1 MNMERTLVAVFLCF
15 ITFSVL
21 ANAAQ
26 RPVLYIYH
34 DSDYS
39 SHSESAEA
47 MKMGFN
53 SALRERNFEVQG
65 FRLQLLEKDHR
76 GNSNRSLLTMRRF
89 LKDERALLMLG
100 GLHSPPYIKHRDY
113 INQQGILLLVPWA
126 AGGPVTRYPDTNNW
140 VFRLSIDD
148 TKAGLRLVE
157 FARQKQCR
165 SPHMLLERT
174 PWGKSN
180 YQTIT
185 RALSK
190 PEAPVTWFNWNMK
203 MNATKIML
211 REIVSNGHDCVI
223 FVGNALEGKQLV
235 KAVGQTPKAQ
245 RPAIISH
252 WGITGGNFFAQ
263 VAEQLRAGIDLHFL
277 QSCFSFQQRPHT
289 EFVARVWQQL
299 ITAYP
304 DKVVDGRFIQSPAGF
319 IHGYDLGRVLLGALD
334 QISLS
339 GKVKQDRA
347 ALRSA
352 LENLKQPVQGLIKVY
367 KQPFSPWSES
377 QPDAHEALGLEDICM
392 ASYNTDGSIKVLKNQ

>member
-1 MNMERTLVAVFLCF
+1 MERTLLAVFLC
-15 ITFSVL
+15 IMTFSVL
-21 ANAAQ
+21 ANAPE
-26 RPVLYIYH
+26 RPVLHIYH

-39 SHSESAEA
+39 SHKASAEA

-53 SALRERNFEVQG
+53 SALSERNFEVQG

-76 GNSNRSLLTMRRF
+76 GNSNRSLLIMRRF
-89 LKDERALLMLG
+89 LQDDNALLMLG
-100 GLHSPPYIKHRDY
+100 GLHSPPYIKHREF

-126 AGGPVTRYPDTNNW
+126 AGGPITRYPDANNW

-157 FARQKQCR
+157 FARKKECR

-185 RALSK
+185 RALDK

-211 REIVSNGHDCVI
+211 REIVSSGHDCVI

-235 KAVGQTPKAQ
+235 KALAQTPEAQ

-252 WGITGGNFFAQ
+252 WGITGGHFFEQ
-263 VAEQLRAGIDLHFL
+263 VADELRAGIDLHFL
-277 QSCFSFQQRPHT
+277 QSCFSFQQRPHS
-289 EFVARVWQQL
+289 EFAAQVWQRL
-299 ITAYP
+299 VGAYP
-304 DKVVDGRFIQSPAGF
+304 DKVIDGRFIQSPAGF
-319 IHGYDLGRVLLGALD
+319 IHGYDLGRVLLSALD
-334 QISLS
+334 QVVLS
-339 GKVKQDRA
+339 GDVKKDRA
-347 ALRSA
+347 ALRAA
-352 LENLKQPVQGLIKVY
+352 LENLKQPVQGLLKVY
-367 KQPFSPWSES
+367 EKPFSPWSES

-392 ASYNTDGSIKVLKNQ
+392 ASYNADGSIKVLNN